1 METTF
6 LTVDGMRIAA
16 HSSPGS
22 APGAL
27 LVHGNSSSGRAFER
41 QLNGP
46 LGARRRLVAI
56 DLPGHGE
63 SDNAPDP
70 AQVYSLPGFARVVAA
85 CAHELGMR
93 GGALIGW
100 SLGGHIALEASA
112 QLPEL
117 TGLLIFGTPPL
128 AYPPDMA
135 AAFLPDPAMG
145 VLFKEELT
153 EEEIALRVAGMFAP
167 GAELPPLFFADVR
180 RSDGRF
186 RAALLASIG
195 TVGFA
200 DEVQLTQG
208 MRTPLAILHGERE
221 RVVSG
226 DYIAALE
233 LPTLWRGAVQTIPG
247 AGHTPQW
254 ETPEAFDALV
264 EAFLADTLG
273 A

>member
-6 LTVDGMRIAA
+6 LAIDGMRIAV
-16 HSSPGS
+16 HSSAGR

-27 LVHGNSSSGRAFER
+27 LVHGNSSSGRSFQH
-41 QLNGP
+41 QLDGA
-46 LGARRRLVAI
+46 LGQRRRLVAI

-63 SDNAPDP
+63 SDNALDL

-85 CAHELGMR
+85 AARELGLER
-93 GGALIGW
+93 QALIGW
-100 SLGGHIALEASA
+100 SLGGHIALEASRL
-112 QLPEL
+112 LPEL
-117 TGLLIFGTPPL
+117 AGLLIFGTPPL

-135 AAFLPDPAMG
+135 GAFLPDPAMEI
-145 VLFKEELT
+145 LFKEELT
-153 EEEIALRVAGMFAP
+153 EDEVALRVAGMFAP
-167 GAELPPLFFADVR
+167 DAALPPVFFEDVR

-186 RAALLASIG
+186 RSTLLGSIG

-200 DEVQLTQG
+200 DEVQLV
-208 MRTPLAILHGERE
+208 RALRAPLAVLHGEQE
-221 RVVSG
+221 RVVNG
-226 DYIAALE
+226 DYIAGLE
-233 LPTLWRGAVQTIPG
+233 MPTLWRGAMQVIPG

-254 ETPEAFDALV
+254 ETPKAFDDLV